1 MEDNVNS
8 CECCDVFKAAALK
21 ELLPYQV
28 DHLRREFGNFIALN
42 EVSHSYCF
50 NTYPKCEAHVDHFK
64 NGGYTYIKAED
75 GSNVRGKT
83 LLKCP

>member
-64 NGGYTYIKAED
+64 NGSYTYIKAED